1 MTSLSMRGQR
11 EDSFYFQHGDY
22 RLIRTFFSFALR
34 EGISGEKNSDRLC
47 AEVSGGEGDPVRSNE
62 D

>member
-1 MTSLSMRGQR
+1 MKSLSMRGQR
-11 EDSFYFQHGDY
+11 EDPFYFQYGDY
-22 RLIRTFFSFALR
+22 RLIRTFSSFVLS

-47 AEVSGGEGDPVRSNE
+47 AEVNGREADATRSIE